1 MEGSKMEKVTDR
13 GILGGLWNLVSMETG
28 RWIQTRR
35 WLTNSLIYL
44 STFQFFILS
53 SLLSSPYRLY
63 PQIGIRQ
70 LIGLVPVFV
79 PIAVVVL
86 LQNEVIKEKELGT
99 MAWVLTSPVNRST
112 FIVAKYLVN
121 ILWALTL
128 TVVIEF
134 ASCWFIFP
142 VLSQTLPPINVY
154 LASMGVN
161 MLYALFF
168 ITLTLMLGCFLRS
181 RGAVIG
187 IPLISFIAQLWFEG
201 ELVNRGLLKFVP
213 ISLNNVTEAWL
224 SFRQADFLIPVAAVS
239 AYCIIFVAA
248 SIWRI
253 RREQF

>member
-1 MEGSKMEKVTDR
+1 MEKVTNR
-13 GILGGLWNLVSMETG
+13 IILSGLRNLISMEAG
-28 RWIQTRR
+28 RWVQSHR
-35 WLTNSLIYL
+35 WLTNILIYL
-44 STFQFFILS
+44 STFQFFIILNITANS
-53 SLLSSPYRLY
+53 YWVR
-63 PQIGIRQ
+63 PQLGISQ
-70 LIGLVPVFV
+70 LVNLVPVFI

-86 LQNEVIKEKELGT
+86 LQNEVIKERELGT

-128 TVVIEF
+128 TVVLEY

-142 VLSQTLPPINVY
+142 ILKQNLPPLDGY

-161 MLYALFF
+161 VLYTLFF
-168 ITLTLMLGCFLRS
+168 ITLTMMLGCFLKS

-187 IPLISFIAQLWFEG
+187 IPLIAMIAQLWFEG
-201 ELVNRGLLKFVP
+201 ELVNRGLNKFLP
-213 ISLNNVTEAWL
+213 ISLNYISGAWL
-224 SFRQADFLIPVAAVS
+224 SSGQTDFMIPVAAIS
-239 AYCIIFVAA
+239 AWCIFFVTA